1 MKPLKSNPAQTVLVI
16 CTGLVLVYF
25 IFDVRWVLYVAFGLG
40 LLSILSTWI
49 SLKVEWVWFK
59 LTYLLS
65 LIVPNVLLGLIFF
78 LFLTPIAFLAS
89 LFAKKDSFLLKKPE
103 NSAYQVINKKY
114 NAGDLEN
121 PW

>member
-25 IFDVRWVLYVAFGLG
+25 IFDLRWVLYLAFGLG
-40 LLSILSTWI
+40 ILSILSTWI
-49 SLKVEWVWFK
+49 SKKIEWVWFK

-65 LIVPNVLLGLIFF
+65 LIVPNILLGVIFF

-89 LFAKKDSFLLKKPE
+89 LFAKKDSFLLKKP
-103 NSAYQVINKKY
+103 NDSAYQIINKKY
-114 NAGDLEN
+114 SAADLEN

>member
-40 LLSILSTWI
+40 LMSILSTWI

-59 LTYLLS
+59 LTHLLS

>member
-25 IFDVRWVLYVAFGLG
+25 IFDLRWVLYLAFGLG
-40 LLSILSTWI
+40 ILSILSIWI
-49 SLKVEWVWFK
+49 SKKIEWVWFK

-65 LIVPNVLLGLIFF
+65 LIVPNILLGLIFF

-89 LFAKKDSFLLKKPE
+89 LFAKKDSFLLKKP
-103 NSAYQVINKKY
+103 NDSTYQIINKKY
-114 NAGDLEN
+114 SAADLEN

>member
-1 MKPLKSNPAQTVLVI
+1 MKPLKSNPSQTVLVI

-25 IFDVRWVLYVAFGLG
+25 IFDLRWILYLAFSLG
-40 LLSILSTWI
+40 LLSILSPWI
-49 SLKVEWVWFK
+49 SKKAEWLWFK
-59 LTYLLS
+59 LTYILS
-65 LIVPNVLLGLIFF
+65 LIVPNVLLGVIFY

-103 NSAYQVINKKY
+103 HSAYQVINKKY
-114 NAGDLEN
+114 VAADLEN

>member
-1 MKPLKSNPAQTVLVI
+1 MKSLKSNPAQTVLVI

-25 IFDVRWVLYVAFGLG
+25 IFDLRWVLYLVFGLG
-40 LLSILSTWI
+40 LLSILSSWI
-49 SLKVEWVWFK
+49 SKRIEWIWFK
-59 LTYLLS
+59 ITYILS
-65 LIVPNVLLGLIFF
+65 LIVPNVLLGLIFY

-89 LFAKKDSFLLKKPE
+89 LFAKKDALLLMKPK

-114 NAGDLEN
+114 NAADLEN

>member
-1 MKPLKSNPAQTVLVI
+1 MKPLKSNPSQTVLVI

-25 IFDVRWVLYVAFGLG
+25 IFDLRWVLYLAFSLG
-40 LLSILSTWI
+40 LLSILSFWV
-49 SLKVEWVWFK
+49 SEKVEWVWFK

-65 LIVPNVLLGLIFF
+65 LIVPNILLGLIFF

-89 LFAKKDSFLLKKPE
+89 IFAKKDSFLLKKPE

-114 NAGDLEN
+114 GAADLEN

>member
-25 IFDVRWVLYVAFGLG
+25 IFDLRWILYLAFGLG
-40 LLSILSTWI
+40 LLSILSTWM
-49 SLKVEWVWFK
+49 STKVEWIWFK

-65 LIVPNVLLGLIFF
+65 LIVPNILLGLIFF
-78 LFLTPIAFLAS
+78 LVLTPIAFLAS
-89 LFAKKDSFLLKKPE
+89 LFAKKDSFLLKKPID
-103 NSAYQVINKKY
+103 SAYQVINKKY
-114 NAGDLEN
+114 SAADLEN

>member
-25 IFDVRWVLYVAFGLG
+25 IFDLRWVLYLAFGLG

-49 SLKVEWVWFK
+49 SRKVEWGWFK

-65 LIVPNVLLGLIFF
+65 LIVPNILLGVIFF

-89 LFAKKDSFLLKKPE
+89 LFAKKDSFLLKKP
-103 NSAYQVINKKY
+103 NDSAYQIINKKY
-114 NAGDLEN
+114 SAADLEN

>member
-1 MKPLKSNPAQTVLVI
+1 MKPLKSNPAQTGLVI

-25 IFDVRWVLYVAFGLG
+25 IFDLQWVLYLAFSLG
-40 LLSILSTWI
+40 LLSILSYWI
-49 SLKVEWVWFK
+49 SLKIEWVWFK

-65 LIVPNVLLGLIFF
+65 LIVPNILLGLIFF

-89 LFAKKDSFLLKKPE
+89 IFTKKDHLLLKKPE
-103 NSAYQVINKKY
+103 QSAYQVINKKY
-114 NAGDLEN
+114 SAADLEN

>member
-25 IFDVRWVLYVAFGLG
+25 IFDLRWILYLAFGLG
-40 LLSILSTWI
+40 LLSILSTWM
-49 SLKVEWVWFK
+49 STKVEWVWFK

-65 LIVPNVLLGLIFF
+65 LIVPNILLGLIFF
-78 LFLTPIAFLAS
+78 LVLTPIAFLAS
-89 LFAKKDSFLLKKPE
+89 LFAKKDSFLLKKPID
-103 NSAYQVINKKY
+103 SAYQVINKKY
-114 NAGDLEN
+114 SAADLEN

>member
-25 IFDVRWVLYVAFGLG
+25 IFDLRWILYLAFGLG

-49 SLKVEWVWFK
+49 SKKVEWVWFK

-65 LIVPNVLLGLIFF
+65 LIVPNILLGMIFF

-89 LFAKKDSFLLKKPE
+89 LFAKKDSFLLKRPKD
-103 NSAYQVINKKY
+103 SAYQVINKKY
-114 NAGDLEN
+114 SAADLEN

>member
-25 IFDVRWVLYVAFGLG
+25 IFDLRWVLYLAFGLG

-49 SLKVEWVWFK
+49 SRKVEWVWFK

-65 LIVPNVLLGLIFF
+65 LIVPNILLGVIFF

-89 LFAKKDSFLLKKPE
+89 LFAKKDSFLLKKP
-103 NSAYQVINKKY
+103 NDSAYQIINKKY
-114 NAGDLEN
+114 SAADLEN

>member
-25 IFDVRWVLYVAFGLG
+25 IFDLRWVLYLAFGLG
-40 LLSILSTWI
+40 LLSILSTWV
-49 SLKVEWVWFK
+49 SKKVEWVWFK

-65 LIVPNVLLGLIFF
+65 LIVPNILLGVIFF

-89 LFAKKDSFLLKKPE
+89 LFAKKDSFLLKKP
-103 NSAYQVINKKY
+103 NDSAYQIINKKY
-114 NAGDLEN
+114 SAADLEN

>member
-1 MKPLKSNPAQTVLVI
+1 MKPLKSNPSQTILVI
-16 CTGLVLVYF
+16 CTGLVFVYF
-25 IFDVRWVLYVAFGLG
+25 IFDLRWVLYLAFSLG
-40 LLSILSTWI
+40 LLSILSFWV
-49 SLKVEWVWFK
+49 SEKVEWVWFK

-65 LIVPNVLLGLIFF
+65 LIVPNILLGLIFF

-89 LFAKKDSFLLKKPE
+89 IFAKKDSFLLKKPE

-114 NAGDLEN
+114 GAADLEN